1 MDYRSLHPWDVSPK
15 EAIQIQHR
23 LRPRLILDKAP
34 EAIKTIAGIDVSFT
48 RGSHQ
53 LHAALVVLD
62 LTQAILKQNGRKT
75 ATFPIVETTTASLTV
90 NFPYIP
96 GLLSF
101 REIPVVLEAWAK
113 LSIRPDCLICDGQ
126 GLAHPRRMGLASHL
140 GLIVDL
146 PSIGCG
152 KTRLIGEER
161 TPGRARGDRVALVD
175 KDEVIGM
182 ILRTRKDVA
191 PLYISQGH
199 RMTLDRAVEIVLSC
213 QKSYRQTEP
222 IRMAHKLVNE
232 ARRMNEAS
240 ENPAEVQTR

>member
-1 MDYRSLHPWDVSPK
+1 MDYRSLHAWDVSPA

-23 LRPRLILDKAP
+23 LRPQLILDIGPSAV
-34 EAIKTIAGIDVSFT
+34 KTIAGIDVSFT
-48 RGSHQ
+48 RGAHQ
-53 LHAALVVLD
+53 LYASIVVLD
-62 LTQAILKQNGRKT
+62 LTRPLKKKNGKPCFG
-75 ATFPIVETTTASLTV
+75 FPAVETAIGSLEV
-90 NFPYIP
+90 DFPYIP

-101 REIPVVLEAWAK
+101 REIPVVLKAWEK

-146 PSIGCG
+146 PSVGCG

-161 TPGRARGDRVALVD
+161 TPGRERGDRVALID

-182 ILRTRKDVA
+182 ILRTRLNVK

-199 RMTLDRAVEIVLSC
+199 RMRLDTAVDMILSC
-213 QKSYRQTEP
+213 QGPYRLPEP
-222 IRMAHKLVNE
+222 IRIAHQRVNE
-232 ARRMNEAS
+232 ARRK
-240 ENPAEVQTR
+240 AEGSKDIALGNAI

>member
-1 MDYRSLHPWDVSPK
+1 MDHRSLHAWDVSPA
-15 EAIQIQHR
+15 EAIQIQRR
-23 LRPRLILDKAP
+23 LRPQLTLDKAP
-34 EAIKTIAGIDVSFT
+34 KTVKTIAGVDVSYT
-48 RGSHQ
+48 RGSNQ
-53 LHAALVVLD
+53 LYAAIVVFD
-62 LTQAILKQNGRKT
+62 LTQAAIKKKGRT
-75 ATFPIVETTTASLTV
+75 ALVFPVIESVTGSLQV

-101 REIPVVLEAWAK
+101 REIPVVLTAWEK
-113 LSIRPDCLICDGQ
+113 LTLRPDCIICDGQ

-140 GLIVDL
+140 GLILDL

-152 KTRLIGEER
+152 KSRLIGEDRE
-161 TPGRARGDRVALVD
+161 PGPERGDRVALID

-213 QKSYRQTEP
+213 QGRYRQTEA
-222 IRMAHKLVNE
+222 IRMAHRLVNE
-232 ARRMNEAS
+232 ARQKNGASKDLAEARAS
-240 ENPAEVQTR
+240 